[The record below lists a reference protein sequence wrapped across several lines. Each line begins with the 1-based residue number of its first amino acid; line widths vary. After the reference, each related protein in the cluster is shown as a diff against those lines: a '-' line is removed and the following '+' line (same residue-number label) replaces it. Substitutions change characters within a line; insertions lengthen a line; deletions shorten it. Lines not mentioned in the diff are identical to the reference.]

1 MIEAGL
7 TREEIEKLAALHM
20 NEEQTGLVPR
30 EEYILPLR
38 RIFLQDE
45 YRKHTEN
52 VQTLMRSD
60 PELAKKE
67 QLICIQLSKEIISLR

>member
-1 MIEAGL
+1 
-7 TREEIEKLAALHM
+7 M

-52 VQTLMRSD
+52 VQTLLRAD
-60 PELAKKE
+60 PELANKE
-67 QLICIQLSKEIISLR
+67 QLICIQLSKDIMSLR

>member
-1 MIEAGL
+1 MKNRLGS
-7 TREEIEKLAALHM
+7 
-20 NEEQTGLVPR
+20 
-30 EEYILPLR
+30 YLPLR